1 MRKEYIEPIIITDMF
16 EDEDIITSSN
26 TYENKLRNNMNVSE
40 DALTE
45 VEFNDLD
52 FLDITF

>member
-45 VEFNDLD
+45 VEFSDLD